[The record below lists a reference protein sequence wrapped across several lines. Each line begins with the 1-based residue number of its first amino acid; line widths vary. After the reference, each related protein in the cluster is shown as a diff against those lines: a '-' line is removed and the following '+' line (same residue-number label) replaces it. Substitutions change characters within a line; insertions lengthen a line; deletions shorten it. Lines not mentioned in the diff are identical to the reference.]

1 MKTSVIEVHEMLSVW
16 SVDEVEK
23 RIGEVPGV
31 ESVTVNYA
39 AKSATVRYDETRLQ
53 VADIK
58 SAVRQSGYES
68 PGESPPTPKAS
79 TTAPVAPSA
88 APAPAAP
95 KPSPATPTVTSAGP
109 KSATDAAAAV
119 PAPAAPKGDGQQA
132 KAEPAAPPATPVAA
146 TPKPSPDAPAAK
158 PAPTSAAPKPV
169 APAAPA
175 PAAPAGDGKK
185 DKAATDS
192 PPSTPAVAAPKPHPD
207 APVAAPG
214 AAPAA
219 PATGGHKDH
228 HAHMAADFR
237 KRFWISLAITLPILV
252 LSPMLQTLVGLRE
265 AIRFPGDLYVLFGLS
280 SAVFWYGGWP
290 FLKGFFQ
297 ELKSRRPGM
306 MTLISVAVATAYIY
320 SSAVVFGLTGKMF
333 FWELATLV
341 DIMLLGHWI
350 EMKSVMG
357 ASRALEE
364 LAKLMPS
371 DAHKLMPDGSVKDV
385 PLGELAVND
394 KVLIKPGE
402 KIPADGVIVAGE
414 SSVNE
419 AMLTGESTPAAKK
432 TGAKVIGGAI
442 NGEGSLT
449 IEVKGTGK
457 DSFLSQVIDLVKQA
471 QESKSKTQD
480 LANTAALWLTM
491 VALGGGVIT
500 LVVWLAFMG
509 KDFAF
514 AIERAVTV
522 MVIACPHALGLAVPL
537 VVAVS
542 TALAAKNGLLIRNR
556 VAFEGARKLQ
566 AIIFDKTGTLTEGR
580 FGVTETLVLSQDIN
594 EETLRTYA
602 ASVDANSE
610 HPIAKAIAA
619 ASEKKLPVENFKS
632 ITGKGA
638 EGRVEGKDIKVV
650 SPGYLRDQNIALADP
665 RVEPLQAQGKT
676 VVFVLVDGQLKG
688 AIALADIVRPEAKQ
702 AIATLK
708 ALNIQCLMLTGDNK
722 ATAKWVSD
730 QVGLDEYFAEVLPQD
745 KAAKV
750 KEVQS
755 RGKLVA
761 MTGDGVNDAPALA
774 QADVGIAIGAG
785 SDVAVETAD
794 VILVRSNPLDVVAIV
809 QLSRATYRKMIQ
821 NLIWATGYNVVA
833 IPLAAGA
840 LYAWGVLLTP
850 ALGAVFMSAST
861 VIVAINARLLRLKK
875 GQAAEQREQKVS
887 TKTEQRENRDRKTVT
902 PLTEKAA

>member
-1 MKTSVIEVHEMLSVW
+1 MKEHEH
-16 SVDEVEK
+16 
-23 RIGEVPGV
+23 
-31 ESVTVNYA
+31 
-39 AKSATVRYDETRLQ
+39 ATQ
-53 VADIK
+53 NK
-58 SAVRQSGYES
+58 
-68 PGESPPTPKAS
+68 PPT
-79 TTAPVAPSA
+79 
-88 APAPAAP
+88 
-95 KPSPATPTVTSAGP
+95 
-109 KSATDAAAAV
+109 V
-119 PAPAAPKGDGQQA
+119 PAHDDLTKKVTETKAPH
-132 KAEPAAPPATPVAA
+132 
-146 TPKPSPDAPAAK
+146 
-158 PAPTSAAPKPV
+158 
-169 APAAPA
+169 
-175 PAAPAGDGKK
+175 AGT
-185 DKAATDS
+185 A
-192 PPSTPAVAAPKPHPD
+192 
-207 APVAAPG
+207 
-214 AAPAA
+214 
-219 PATGGHKDH
+219 H

-237 KRFWISLAITLPILV
+237 KRFWISLVLTVPILV
-252 LSPMLQTLVGLRE
+252 LSPMLQSLVGLGE
-265 AIRFPGDLYVLFGLS
+265 AISFSGDLYVLFGLS

-290 FLKGFFQ
+290 FLTGFVE

-306 MTLISVAVATAYIY
+306 MTLISVAIATAYLY
-320 SSAVVFGLTGKMF
+320 SSAVVFGLTGNLF
-333 FWELATLV
+333 FWELASLI

-350 EMKSVMG
+350 EMRSVMG

-385 PLGELAVND
+385 PLSELAVDD

-414 SSVNE
+414 SSVDE
-419 AMLTGESTPAAKK
+419 AMLTGESTPVAKK
-432 TGAKVIGGAI
+432 TGGKVIGGSI

-480 LANTAALWLTM
+480 LANTAALWLTI

-500 LVVWLAFMG
+500 FFIWQVVVG
-509 KDFAF
+509 QDFAF
-514 AIERAVTV
+514 AIERTVTV

-542 TALAAKNGLLIRNR
+542 TALAASNGLLIRNR

-580 FGVTETLVLSQDIN
+580 FGVSDTLILGEDITEDM
-594 EETLRTYA
+594 LRTYA
-602 ASVDANSE
+602 ASVDAHSE

-619 ASEKKLPVENFKS
+619 ASEKKLPVDAFKS
-632 ITGKGA
+632 LTGKGA

-650 SPGYLRDQNIALADP
+650 SPGYLRDNNIALTDP

-676 VVFVLVDGQLKG
+676 VVFILVDGTLKG

-702 AIATLK
+702 AIDALK
-708 ALNIQCLMLTGDNK
+708 ALDIRCMMLTGDNK

-730 QVGLDEYFAEVLPQD
+730 QVGLDEYFAEVLPKD

-755 RGKLVA
+755 RGVLVA

-809 QLSRATYRKMIQ
+809 RLSRATYRKMVQ
-821 NLIWATGYNVVA
+821 NLLWATGYNVVA
-833 IPLAAGA
+833 LPLAAGA
-840 LYAWGVLLTP
+840 MYAWGVLLTP
-850 ALGAVFMSAST
+850 AMGAVFMSAST

-875 GQAAEQREQKVS
+875 
-887 TKTEQRENRDRKTVT
+887 
-902 PLTEKAA
+902 